1 MPGSAGQLR
10 KLYQH
15 TSGGVN
21 PPQAPSVSGD
31 IGAMLKYLVASPPG
45 LPEIRKAMVVPAMD
59 ETDGQTLQAT
69 MGWSAGVNVAQFVPF
84 YVDQQVTVTRI
95 FTYIGNTGA
104 GNYDVG
110 IYSEAGSRLASL
122 GGAAVGGGSSMKVA
136 DIADLILP
144 KGTYY
149 FASVYTDAS
158 CTPGMIGYKY
168 GFNQGGFEAHGG
180 KRMTAAY
187 PLPASATF
195 SSPTSGNV
203 SGAVL
208 ELA

>member
-1 MPGSAGQLR
+1 MPGAAGQLR
-10 KLYQH
+10 KLYQQ

-21 PPQAPSVSGD
+21 PPQAPSASGD
-31 IGAMLKYLVASPPG
+31 IGAMLKYLVASPAG
-45 LPEIRKAMVVPAMD
+45 LPEIRKAMVVPAFD
-59 ETDGQTLQAT
+59 ETDGQTVQAT
-69 MGWSAGVNVAQFVPF
+69 LGWGAGVNVAQFVPF

-110 IYSEAGSRLASL
+110 IYSEAGSRLSSL

-136 DIADLILP
+136 DIADLVLP

-149 FASVYTDAS
+149 FASVYTDGS

-168 GFNQGGFEAHGG
+168 SFNQGGFEAHGG

-187 PLPASATF
+187 PLPATATF

-203 SGAVL
+203 SAAVL
-208 ELA
+208 DLA